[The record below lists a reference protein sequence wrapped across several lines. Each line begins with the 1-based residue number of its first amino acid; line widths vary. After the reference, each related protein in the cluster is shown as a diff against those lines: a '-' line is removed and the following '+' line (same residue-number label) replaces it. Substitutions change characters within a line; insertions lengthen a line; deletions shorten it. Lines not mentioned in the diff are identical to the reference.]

1 MRAWSYKNYKAVVGF
16 DPDDEIFTGR
26 IVGIN
31 DVVGFHATT
40 VKALKTAFHEA
51 VDDYLSACK
60 KLGKRPEREMSG
72 NLMLR
77 VAPQVHA
84 DAAMAAELAGKSL
97 NQWAEEVLR
106 TAAGET
112 APERKQTRGKRTAG
126 AGA

>member
-1 MRAWSYKNYKAVVGF
+1 MRAWSYRNYRAAVAF

-31 DVVGFHATT
+31 DVVGFHGTT

-51 VDDYLSACK
+51 VDDYVATCK
-60 KLGKRPEREMSG
+60 KLDKRPEREMSG

-106 TAAGET
+106 SAACQT
-112 APERKQTRGKRTAG
+112 SPERKPTRRKRPAG